1 MVAILSF
8 GTVSFAP
15 NKITFTNP
23 DEQLLKDY
31 AGYKDYVEEEK
42 PEYDAETQKLVAQYT
57 ETDTEITCSW
67 TVEYLQ
73 QDNG

>member
-1 MVAILSF
+1 MVAILSN
-8 GTVSFAP
+8 GAVSFAP

-31 AGYKDYVEEEK
+31 AGYKDYIEEDK
-42 PEYDAETQKLVAQYT
+42 PEYDAKTQKLVAQYT

-67 TVEYLQ
+67 TVEYLR